1 MDIKKKISVDLDI
14 PSDLIDEAVAA
25 SRSQVKK
32 FYINKKSGSSR
43 RAIYQPAKKVKTI
56 QYWLMANVFNKLP
69 VHPSSAAYIKGESI
83 LSNAI
88 RHRKNRYF
96 LKMDFKDFFPSI
108 RWRDF
113 RPIIKAWH
121 EKTTPD
127 WKLTRY
133 AENLI
138 RQTCFYLN
146 DSLPI
151 GYPSSPMISNAVM
164 FTIDDDIVN
173 LLSDSDK
180 YGNVIYTRYAD
191 DLVIS
196 TDKKHICDD
205 ICKAIN
211 ETIKKTKSPKLSLNS
226 EKTKKGSSTSGS
238 ALVTGLRICANG
250 HITIHRKHKDHIRL
264 LLSLHKKK
272 ELEQEE
278 QMSLLGHLAYVRHV
292 APQFYSKLQS
302 KYFKEITELKLSNK
316 ERITNFL

>member
-211 ETIKKTKSPKLSLNS
+211 EIIKKTKSPKLSLNS
-226 EKTKKGSSTSGS
+226 RENKK
-238 ALVTGLRICANG
+238 
-250 HITIHRKHKDHIRL
+250 RKQHQRFR
-264 LLSLHKKK
+264 
-272 ELEQEE
+272 
-278 QMSLLGHLAYVRHV
+278 LGHR
-292 APQFYSKLQS
+292 F
-302 KYFKEITELKLSNK
+302 ENM
-316 ERITNFL
+316 R